1 MIKNVF
7 MFCLLV
13 FSLTLN
19 ILLFMENQKL
29 SDRVRYETLK
39 RMDEKFQRN
48 HPYHEKVDPKYPIV
62 AKL

>member
-29 SDRVRYETLK
+29 SDRVRYEMLK

-48 HPYHEKVDPKYPIV
+48 HPYQEKVDPKYPIV